1 MLWATVEGI
10 IGGNAGA
17 LTPLATAT
25 RAQAATMLMSFIET

>member
-25 RAQAATMLMSFIET
+25 RAQAATMLMSFLDS